1 MPLVIL
7 GKKLKMLEGGFGGL
21 DFCSPHIHSAATSM
35 MPLPAIQPMTCRQ
48 KWDTPPLAL
57 RISAQDVNSLSATRP
72 AIFYCLTG
80 MDLTGENV
88 KWCCSWIKIEMFY
101 EWETNFYFCKVPGFG
116 GCWAAYPSICWYR
129 RAIRAQSLEVNIHLF
144 HNPVTFY
151 PNLHTCSTARIL

>member
-1 MPLVIL
+1 M
-7 GKKLKMLEGGFGGL
+7 
-21 DFCSPHIHSAATSM
+21 D
-35 MPLPAIQPMTCRQ
+35 
-48 KWDTPPLAL
+48 W
-57 RISAQDVNSLSATRP
+57 ISAHPTFILWQPPWCPSLQFSQWNVGRSEIRHLWLWESVHWTLTLSATRP

-88 KWCCSWIKIEMFY
+88 KWCCSWITIEMFY

-116 GCWAAYPSICWYR
+116 GCWAACPSICWYR

-144 HNPVTFY
+144 HNPVTFS